1 MLDQKGNLITSA
13 KAIEALAV
21 ETYKKRLENRQIK
34 DALKHIEKDKEEL
47 CRLRLKIASRNKTPD
62 WTMDQLETVLEYLK
76 KDKSRDPLGFA
87 NEIFHLDVAGDDLK
101 KAILVLLNRI
111 KREQIY
117 PEVLEVYDIS
127 SIYKNKGDGNNFEN
141 SEFQFSEVSWI
152 DLSTMMSITLLMNN

>member
-1 MLDQKGNLITSA
+1 MWRLKKKLSPKCRDPPTAMLDQKGNLITSA

-62 WTMDQLETVLEYLK
+62 WTMDQLETGLEYLK

-87 NEIFHLDVAGDDLK
+87 NEIFHPDVAGMTLK
-101 KAILVLLNRI
+101 SYSCSFKQN
-111 KREQIY
+111 KKGT
-117 PEVLEVYDIS
+117 DIPRGIGS
-127 SIYKNKGDGNNFEN
+127 
-141 SEFQFSEVSWI
+141 V
-152 DLSTMMSITLLMNN
+152 

>member
-87 NEIFHLDVAGDDLK
+87 NEIFHPDVAGDDLK
-101 KAILVLLNRI
+101 KAIIVLLNRYTQRYW
-111 KREQIY
+111 KCMIY
-117 PEVLEVYDIS
+117 PLYTKTKEMETILKIQS
-127 SIYKNKGDGNNFEN
+127 SNF
-141 SEFQFSEVSWI
+141 QKY
-152 DLSTMMSITLLMNN
+152 LGQTYLQ